1 MPKFTDPRSN
11 KRSYLANAH
20 PDITSTKTI
29 ESRLISVAFG
39 DGYEQVAGDGLNTDR
54 VIWDLEF
61 GGLSEESANLLVKEA
76 TKAQTH
82 VVTYTVFGDTQRVYR
97 VVPGTISQSY
107 NAANACDISF
117 QIREVF
123 GFTPDEVQTM
133 AEAYNL

>member
-29 ESRLISVAFG
+29 ESRLLSVAFG
-39 DGYEQVAGDGLNTDR
+39 DGYEQVASDGLNPDR

-61 GGLSEESANLLVKEA
+61 GGLSEDSANLLVKEA

-82 VVTYTVFGDTQRVYR
+82 VVTYKVFGDETRVYR
-97 VVPGTISQSY
+97 VVPGTLTHNYSD
-107 NAANACDISF
+107 ADACAVSF
-117 QIREVF
+117 QLREVF
-123 GFTPDEVQTM
+123 GFLPESEQTM
-133 AEAYNL
+133 AEAYDL